1 MSYSLDGP
9 SYRCPL
15 VLDGPDTISLLHR
28 QHEGVINTVL
38 SALFFFSYEHYPLL
52 IYDLDKIR
60 AAGCPSAALMRYQF
74 LQGEGYLVS
83 SGYAA
88 KPFKVIFSPESTF

>member
-1 MSYSLDGP
+1 MSCSLDGP

-60 AAGCPSAALMRYQF
+60 AGGCPSAALMRYQF
-74 LQGEGYLVS
+74 LQGEGYLVT